1 MCNTIYTKQFII
13 LILSWVV
20 FFQIILQEHNKGIYY
35 EYNFPKNTSGST
47 ANSSY
52 IWKHFWSPCSGTCGK
67 GKNYS
72 MLLKLNFLKFNE
84 ISRYHEN
91 AIRVDLNGNV
101 HWNLSILLARKK
113 DFSSSLCQ

>member
-1 MCNTIYTKQFII
+1 MCNTILHKAVHYSNIKLDGF
-13 LILSWVV
+13 

-67 GKNYS
+67 GKNYN
-72 MLLKLNFLKFNE
+72 MLLKFYF
-84 ISRYHEN
+84 
-91 AIRVDLNGNV
+91 
-101 HWNLSILLARKK
+101 
-113 DFSSSLCQ
+113 